1 MKINKVKKGYSA
13 ETLQKFKKK
22 CDELIEYYMSLP
34 LDRLKV
40 CVSDGN
46 KKIGKAKNVSTL
58 PIYSCKHLCG
68 QCSIFCYDIKACIQ
82 YTNVINARVKNF
94 VIFKR
99 DREKFFHDIAEDLS
113 KVRAHKF
120 FRYHVGGEIEDVDE
134 FSRLVDLAKKFPD
147 FVMWTYTKRYNVINL
162 YCDIYG
168 KNSIPENLRVMFS
181 EWKGKEIVN
190 PYHFPV
196 FACKFPEEDPE
207 KYRDLYK
214 CPGNCDICKKL
225 NRGCIKGENTYADLH

>member
-1 MKINKVKKGYSA
+1 MKTKKAKGYSA
-13 ETLQKFKKK
+13 ETLRKFKEK
-22 CDELIEYYMSLP
+22 CDLLIGYYMSLP
-34 LDRLKV
+34 LDSLKV
-40 CVSDGN
+40 CISDGN

-68 QCSIFCYDIKACIQ
+68 KCSVFCYDIKACIQ
-82 YTNVINARVKNF
+82 YKNVINARVKNF

-99 DREKFFHDIAEDLS
+99 DREKFFRDIADELS
-113 KVRAHKF
+113 KVRSHKF

-134 FSRLVDLAKKFPD
+134 FSRLVDLARQFPD

-162 YCDIYG
+162 YCKIYG
-168 KNSIPENLRVMFS
+168 KEAIPENLRVMFS
-181 EWKGKEIVN
+181 EWKGKKIVN
-190 PYHFPV
+190 SYHFPV